1 MPSRKY
7 KEHGICLFWKIR
19 QKKSHNLLVF
29 RECVRILDFLKLNI
43 KYFLHFLWF
52 FYEFGSDLSDLR
64 NQIFQAF
71 SISWKRKSNTFLL
84 TNIHFKLTLFP
95 NLSNCKHEF
104 MGKIRHPII
113 SAPSNSITEVTQ
125 SQQCQYSLGGR
136 LGAKIDYIDCLQ
148 VLSTSH

>member
-1 MPSRKY
+1 MTSRKFL
-7 KEHGICLFWKIR
+7 EALGRGIGTGSIFCLSFSLSNRVIIHG
-19 QKKSHNLLVF
+19 LL
-29 RECVRILDFLKLNI
+29 EI
-43 KYFLHFLWF
+43 KYKIFLTFSLI
-52 FYEFGSDLSDLR
+52 FYEFGIDLSDLW

-84 TNIHFKLTLFP
+84 TNIHFKSKLFP

-104 MGKIRHPII
+104 MGKIWHPII